1 MLAAHCGLEWPENG
15 TSSGGS
21 QSVGEQSKESGASKQ
36 EQCERISELMSGWPG
51 SSIPV
56 FG

>member
-1 MLAAHCGLEWPENG
+1 MFAAHCGLERPENG

-21 QSVGEQSKESGASKQ
+21 QSVREQSKEGGASKQ
-36 EQCERISELMSGWPG
+36 EQCERISELMSGWPR
-51 SSIPV
+51 SNISV